1 MKKFFLFSLAFV
13 IGALLNAQGISYGFK
28 AGLNLSNYNSS
39 ISGFDDVVKTRT
51 SFHVGAV
58 VEFGLSDQFAV
69 QPELLYSS
77 VGAKIDYSEDVKDTA
92 GDMFYVMDYLSIPVM
107 VKYYPTKNISLELG
121 PQLGILLSAK
131 MKMDGES
138 EDFKDESESIDFG
151 AGIGAEYKL
160 DKGLFFNVRY
170 VLGLTNVI
178 KEVSGDDYI
187 KNNVFQFS
195 VGYKFM

>member
-1 MKKFFLFSLAFV
+1 MKKYFLFSLALLAV
-13 IGALLNAQGISYGFK
+13 TLLNAQGISYGLK
-28 AGLNLSNYNSS
+28 AGLNLSNYSTS
-39 ISGFDDVVKTRT
+39 IDGFDDVVKTRT

-69 QPELLYSS
+69 QSELLYSS
-77 VGAKIDYSEDVKDTA
+77 VGAKIDYSEGVKDST

-151 AGIGAEYKL
+151 AGIGGEYKL
-160 DKGLFFNVRY
+160 DNGLFFNARY

-178 KEVSGDDYI
+178 KEVSGDDYV